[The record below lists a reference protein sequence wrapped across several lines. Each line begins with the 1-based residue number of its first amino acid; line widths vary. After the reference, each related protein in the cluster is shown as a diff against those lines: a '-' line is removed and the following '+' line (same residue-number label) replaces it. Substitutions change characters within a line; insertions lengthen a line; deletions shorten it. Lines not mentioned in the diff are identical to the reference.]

1 MPARKIEHALPAI
14 RLATTD
20 DAAELARMRYEFR
33 SALATAT
40 EPETAFRR
48 RCESWMASRLTG
60 RDEWM
65 CWVATDG
72 HEHIVGSIWLQI
84 IEKLPNPVNE
94 PERHGY
100 ITSFFVQEDARGA
113 GVGGRLL
120 SAVLEV
126 CTARECDSVIL
137 WPTARSRGIYE
148 RHGFTAANGLMELRL
163 GKRGESSDAK

>member
-1 MPARKIEHALPAI
+1 MPPRNVQQVLPTI

-40 EPETAFRR
+40 EPETEFRR
-48 RCESWMASRLTG
+48 RCESWMASRLARG
-60 RDEWM
+60 DDWM
-65 CWVATDG
+65 CWVAADDAG
-72 HEHIVGSIWLQI
+72 RIVGSIWLQI

-100 ITSFFVQEDARGA
+100 LTSFFVEENARGA

-120 SAVLEV
+120 GAALEV
-126 CTARECDSVIL
+126 CTRRACDSVIL
-137 WPTARSRGIYE
+137 WPTVRSWALYE
-148 RHGFTAANGLMELRL
+148 RHGFAAANGLMELRM
-163 GKRGESSDAK
+163 GKRGESSR